1 MQRLPQDRLRM
12 EDRVSFRVAT
22 CEFPDRADLA
32 EAAWRRLED
41 ELARTPVDL
50 LVLPELAGV
59 DSFWANPDFD
69 EIAWHQAVATHA
81 TIADELRRLTA
92 QRIVGTRAVE
102 VDRRRW
108 NETFLW
114 KPETGLLRGRPKAW
128 LPEQEG
134 GWEATWFDR
143 GPQSVLPARDGELCF
158 AELVC
163 TEIMVSTDAR
173 RLGQA
178 GVQLIAAPRATGPH
192 PRWEVATRMA
202 AIAAGAFVVTA
213 NRRGGSLAGGSWIVA
228 PDGDILA
235 RTSEDNPIICLDI
248 DLALADAAK
257 QTYPRNV
264 RDRLA

>member
-1 MQRLPQDRLRM
+1 M
-12 EDRVSFRVAT
+12 SFRIAT
-22 CEFPDRADLA
+22 CEFPDRAD
-32 EAAWRRLED
+32 AARKAWQRLRD
-41 ELARTPVDL
+41 ELPDEPVDL

-59 DSFWANPDFD
+59 DSFWAHPKFD
-69 EIAWHQAVATHA
+69 EVAWRDAVAIHA
-81 TIADELRRLTA
+81 NLSDDLKRIRARRIL
-92 QRIVGTRAVE
+92 GTRAID
-102 VDRRRW
+102 VDGPRW

-114 KPETGLLRGRPKAW
+114 KPETGLRRGRPKAW

-143 GPQSVLPARDGELCF
+143 GPQSVPAVRDDELCY

-163 TEIMVSTDAR
+163 TEIIVSEAAR

-178 GVQLIAAPRATGPH
+178 GVQLIATPRATGGH
-192 PRWEVATRMA
+192 ARWEVATQMA
-202 AIAAGAFVVTA
+202 AIASGAFVVTA

-235 RTSEDNPIICLDI
+235 RTSVEIPVIWLDI
-248 DLALADAAK
+248 DLSLADAAK

-264 RDRLA
+264 KD

>member
-1 MQRLPQDRLRM
+1 MG
-12 EDRVSFRVAT
+12 FRIAT
-22 CEFPDRADLA
+22 CEFPDRADA
-32 EAAWRRLED
+32 AKAAWHCLQDALFAE
-41 ELARTPVDL
+41 PVDL

-59 DSFWANPDFD
+59 GSFWASPTFD
-69 EIAWHQAVATHA
+69 DIAWREAVTAHA
-81 TIADELRRLTA
+81 GIADELRRLGA
-92 QRIVGTRAVE
+92 RRILGTRAVE
-102 VDRRRW
+102 ADGRRW

-114 KPETGLLRGRPKAW
+114 KPEMGLRRGRPKGW

-143 GPQSVLPARDGELCF
+143 GPQRVDSIQDDELCY

-163 TEIMVSTDAR
+163 TEIMVSGAAR

-178 GVQLIAAPRATGPH
+178 GVQVIAAPRATGGH
-192 PRWEVATRMA
+192 SRWEVATRMA

-213 NRRGGSLAGGSWIVA
+213 NRRGGDLAGGSWIVA

-235 RTSEDNPIICLDI
+235 RTSENSPIIFLDI
-248 DLALADAAK
+248 DLSVADGAK

-264 RDRLA
+264 RD

>member
-1 MQRLPQDRLRM
+1 MG
-12 EDRVSFRVAT
+12 FRIAT
-22 CEFPDRADLA
+22 CEFPDRADA
-32 EAAWRRLED
+32 AKAAWQRLQD
-41 ELARTPVDL
+41 ELSAQPADL

-59 DSFWANPDFD
+59 DSFWASPTFD
-69 EIAWHQAVATHA
+69 DIVWREAVTVHA
-81 TIADELRRLTA
+81 GISDELRRLGA
-92 QRIVGTRAVE
+92 KRILGTRAVE
-102 VDRRRW
+102 VDGRRW

-114 KPETGLLRGRPKAW
+114 KPDIGLQRGRPKAW

-143 GPQSVLPARDGELCF
+143 GPQSVHSKRDDELCY

-163 TEIMVSTDAR
+163 TEIMVSGAAR

-178 GVQLIAAPRATGPH
+178 GVQLIAAPRATGGH
-192 PRWEVATRMA
+192 SRWEVATRMA

-213 NRRGGSLAGGSWIVA
+213 NRRGGDLAGGSWIVA

-235 RTSEDNPIICLDI
+235 RTSEDSPIIFLDI
-248 DLALADAAK
+248 DLSVADAAK

-264 RDRLA
+264 RD